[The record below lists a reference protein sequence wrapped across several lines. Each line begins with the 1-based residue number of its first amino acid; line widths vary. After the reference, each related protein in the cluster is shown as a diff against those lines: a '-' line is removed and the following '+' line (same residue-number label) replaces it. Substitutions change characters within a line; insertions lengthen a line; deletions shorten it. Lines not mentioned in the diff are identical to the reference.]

1 MSEPFL
7 VGRERELAFLQQVA
21 TRQRPGPAQLILCYG
36 RRRVGKTSLLR
47 YWASASGLPTRYWTV
62 EKEPAALQRRKLAAL
77 ILGVPIAQAP
87 TVSTWAEVW
96 ELAIR
101 VFGDGRHLLVID
113 ELPYAS
119 EADPAFLSALQ
130 HAWDVLFQHRAHV
143 LVLCGSHERVMAAL
157 QAGQSP
163 LFGRFTGQW
172 HLEPLPFTSLPAF
185 LPTWSD
191 DDRLAAY
198 AIVGGVPAY
207 LRWLNPDI
215 DLWGNLR
222 SVILSPGSMFLT
234 EPAFLLQDEVREPQA
249 HLAIL
254 KAIGT
259 GARTIE
265 EISAATLLGKT
276 HLSAYLA
283 RLQDLRLVERR
294 LPITVP
300 PAARRT
306 SRRGR
311 YHLSDPYFRFYFRFL
326 APAHE
331 TVVPMPEIVYEQ
343 IRRELS
349 SYVGSTAFEEL
360 ARRWVL
366 ARGMAGQLPLRPEEA
381 GSHWGPGVQ
390 ADVVAPNWGTKT
402 ILIGECKWTTAPV
415 DVSVVRA
422 LIEQKLPQVLAAL
435 PSGGHGW
442 ATTPAIFTRAGAT
455 SGARALLLLHG
466 GILVDLADFAGT
478 DL

>member
-1 MSEPFL
+1 MADNSLF
-7 VGRERELAFLQQVA
+7 GRERELTFLQQVA
-21 TRQRPGPAQLILCYG
+21 ARQRPGPAQLILCYG

-47 YWASASGLPTRYWTV
+47 HWATSSGLPTLYWTV

-77 ILGVPIAQAP
+77 VLGVPITQAP
-87 TVSTWAEVW
+87 TLSSWAEVW
-96 ELAIR
+96 QLANQIL
-101 VFGDGRHLLVID
+101 GDERHLLVID

-130 HAWDVLFQHRAHV
+130 HAWDALFQHRTHI

-185 LPTWSD
+185 LPGWSD
-191 DDRLAAY
+191 DDRLSAY

-207 LRWLNPDI
+207 LRWLNPDL

-254 KAIGT
+254 KAVGA
-259 GARTIE
+259 GARTLE
-265 EISAATLLGKT
+265 EIGAATLLGKT
-276 HLSAYLA
+276 HLSGYLA
-283 RLQDLRLVERR
+283 RLQDLRLIERR
-294 LPITVP
+294 LPMTLP

-331 TVVPMPEIVYEQ
+331 TIVPMPEIVYEQ

-349 SYVGSTAFEEL
+349 AYVGSTAFEEL
-360 ARRWVL
+360 ARRWVIM
-366 ARGMAGQLPLRPEEA
+366 RGMTGQLPLRPEEA
-381 GSHWGPGVQ
+381 GSHWGTGVQ
-390 ADVVAPNWGTKT
+390 ADVVAPNWSARAM
-402 ILIGECKWTTAPV
+402 LIGECKWTTAPV
-415 DVSVVRA
+415 EVSVVRT
-422 LIEQKLPQVLAAL
+422 LVERTIPQVLATL
-435 PSGGHGW
+435 PSDGRGW
-442 ATTPAIFTRAGAT
+442 AVTPAIFTRAGAT
-455 SGARALLLLHG
+455 AGARALLAQHG
-466 GILVDLADFAGT
+466 GLLIDLAALAST
-478 DL
+478 DT